1 MVITEIA
8 NQTNLLSL
16 SAAIEAAK
24 AGKFGKFGKFG
35 KGFFVVADEVKNLAE
50 RSSSSVTDIR
60 KLIGES
66 RENVR

>member
-24 AGKFGKFGKFG
+24 AGKFGKFGK
-35 KGFFVVADEVKNLAE
+35 GFFVVADEVRNLAE

>member
-1 MVITEIA
+1 VVITEIA

-24 AGKFGKFGKFG
+24 AGKFGKFGK
-35 KGFFVVADEVKNLAE
+35 GFFVVADEVRNLAE